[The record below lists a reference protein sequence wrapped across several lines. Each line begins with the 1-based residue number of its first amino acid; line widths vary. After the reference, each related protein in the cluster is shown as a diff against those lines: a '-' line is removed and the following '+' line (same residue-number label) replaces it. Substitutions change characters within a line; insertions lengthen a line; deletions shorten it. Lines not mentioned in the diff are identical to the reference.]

1 MAQDYVRP
9 PFGEDGEVTLAR
21 DVAYLQA
28 QSPLRLWA
36 QWRNISPKNVTVT
49 FLLIA
54 PEVVEGP
61 SPEGEGPRPEVEG
74 PRPEVVDVSN
84 RVARLVGTR
93 VDTNGGARIRLV
105 NGDPLETIARAVIEL
120 SKVVFGRPDAVEVS
134 LLEPERVT

>member
-21 DVAYLQA
+21 DVAYLEA
-28 QSPLRLWA
+28 RSPLRLWA

-54 PEVVEGP
+54 PEVVEGAGA
-61 SPEGEGPRPEVEG
+61 EGEG

-93 VDTNGGARIRLV
+93 VDTNGGARVRLV

-134 LLEPERVT
+134 LLEPDRVT

>member
-9 PFGEDGEVTLAR
+9 PFGADGEVTLAR
-21 DVAYLQA
+21 DVAYLA
-28 QSPLRLWA
+28 GRSPLRLWA

-61 SPEGEGPRPEVEG
+61 MPEGEGPRS
-74 PRPEVVDVSN
+74 EVVDVSN